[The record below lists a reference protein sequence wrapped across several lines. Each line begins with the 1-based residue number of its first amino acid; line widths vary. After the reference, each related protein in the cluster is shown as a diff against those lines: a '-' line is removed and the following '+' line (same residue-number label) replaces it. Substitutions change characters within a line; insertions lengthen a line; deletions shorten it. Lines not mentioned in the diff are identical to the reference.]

1 MLRTGEDEAAAEGTV
16 LRTDEDE
23 ADFRVDDDDA
33 FFFGFVITLAT
44 YHSDKQYCHQSYI
57 SFYKFREVEVK
68 VSISYLDTVLPSF
81 LWFCDYTSNLP
92 MTHNIVINHILSTLF
107 YKFREVE
114 VKVSIS
120 YLDTVLPSFLWFCY
134 VTSNLP
140 DTQHCHKS
148 YILLYKYREVEVKV
162 KNIK

>member
-1 MLRTGEDEAAAEGTV
+1 MLRTGEDEAAAEGTVLRRGVDEAAAEGTVLRRGEDEAAAEGTV

-44 YHSDKQYCHQSYI
+44 YHSDTQYCHQSYI

-81 LWFCDYTSNLP
+81 LWFCD
-92 MTHNIVINHILSTLF
+92 
-107 YKFREVE
+107 
-114 VKVSIS
+114 
-120 YLDTVLPSFLWFCY
+120 